1 VPGHHS
7 CTWVRA
13 DIDKDCAGCTC
24 AGEHMFSLDSRHGP
38 KPEWNVDLSFT
49 YRASSLQSFL
59 HVTVN
64 QTFHT
69 SSHPS
74 DTSSSSVEPGQ
85 FLREDK
91 VVTWKAALSM
101 NQLLLCGHGEEVK
114 VMLVDTEGCPSRASV
129 NFIVYPTGRL
139 EEDGVDGSTGA
150 VGTSAGDFSDEMLS
164 GRSVNMVE
172 ARDSVGGVFSIF
184 EEMEEIEGNDVLS
197 EHRLSQLMEDSAS
210 GRDTSAPA
218 GTGGVDHGRTYSV
231 GALIVTD
238 DASHLP
244 ATDAIRNTTPAAT
257 TAAQPPT
264 PTKSMPEDGTCSST
278 PLPKSQGSPP
288 AGGERKQS
296 NWLAEGTLAVIQGI
310 SNKPHYN
317 GLHVMVKVRIK
328 DDDKHND
335 QYNCKLLHPNEA
347 QAVGV
352 KPTVVVRG
360 LNLRVLD
367 SQDMAHVSQDSRA
380 AARAAVA
387 GKRPKEKEKERE
399 KEVQLRKDHD
409 LSTYLPGERVSSR
422 PSSSTKSSA
431 YAHRVIGVTKVRHL
445 CAIVGWI

>member
-1 VPGHHS
+1 
-7 CTWVRA
+7 
-13 DIDKDCAGCTC
+13 
-24 AGEHMFSLDSRHGP
+24 MFSLDSRHGP

-49 YRASSLQSFL
+49 YQASSPQSSL

-69 SSHPS
+69 SSHP
-74 DTSSSSVEPGQ
+74 TETTPSSVEPGH
-85 FLREDK
+85 FLREQK
-91 VVTWKAALSM
+91 VVTWRAALSM

-114 VMLVDTEGCPSRASV
+114 VMLVDTEGRPSRASV
-129 NFIVYPTGRL
+129 NFIIYPTGRH
-139 EEDGVDGSTGA
+139 EEDGVDGTTGA
-150 VGTSAGDFSDEMLS
+150 VGTSAGDFRDEMLS
-164 GRSVNMVE
+164 GRSVNVVR
-172 ARDSVGGVFSIF
+172 ARDSVGGVFSIL
-184 EEMEEIEGNDVLS
+184 EEREEVDGNDVLS
-197 EHRLSQLMEDSAS
+197 EHRLSYLIEDSAS
-210 GRDTSAPA
+210 GRDTSPPA

-238 DASHLP
+238 DALHLP
-244 ATDAIRNTTPAAT
+244 ATDAIRNTTPVAT
-257 TAAQPPT
+257 TAAQPTKPS
-264 PTKSMPEDGTCSST
+264 KSMSEDGTFSST
-278 PLPKSQGSPP
+278 PLPKSQGLPP
-288 AGGERKQS
+288 AGGERQQS

-317 GLHVMVKVRIK
+317 GLHVMVKARLK

-335 QYNCKLLHPNEA
+335 QYNCKLLNPNEA
-347 QAVGV
+347 QAIGV

-367 SQDMAHVSQDSRA
+367 SHDMTHVSQDSRA

-387 GKRPKEKEKERE
+387 GKRPKEKEKKRE
-399 KEVQLRKDHD
+399 EEVQFRKDHD

-445 CAIVGWI
+445 CAIE

>member
-1 VPGHHS
+1 
-7 CTWVRA
+7 
-13 DIDKDCAGCTC
+13 
-24 AGEHMFSLDSRHGP
+24 L
-38 KPEWNVDLSFT
+38 
-49 YRASSLQSFL
+49 
-59 HVTVN
+59 
-64 QTFHT
+64 
-69 SSHPS
+69 
-74 DTSSSSVEPGQ
+74 
-85 FLREDK
+85 
-91 VVTWKAALSM
+91 VTWKAALSM
-101 NQLLLCGHGEEVK
+101 NELLLCSHGEEVK
-114 VMLVDTEGCPSRASV
+114 VMLVDTEGRPSRASV
-129 NFIVYPTGRL
+129 NFIIYPTGRL

-164 GRSVNMVE
+164 GRSVNVVE
-172 ARDSVGGVFSIF
+172 ARDSVGGVFSIL
-184 EEMEEIEGNDVLS
+184 EEREEIEGNDVLS

-210 GRDTSAPA
+210 GRDARPPA

-244 ATDAIRNTTPAAT
+244 ATDAIHNTTPVAT
-257 TAAQPPT
+257 NTTHVATNTTPVATPAAQPTT
-264 PTKSMPEDGTCSST
+264 PTKSMPEDGTFSST

-317 GLHVMVKVRIK
+317 GLHVMVKVRLK

-352 KPTVVVRG
+352 KPTLVVRG

-367 SQDMAHVSQDSRA
+367 SQDMTHVSQDWRA
-380 AARAAVA
+380 AARVAVA

-399 KEVQLRKDHD
+399 KEVQLRKDYD

-422 PSSSTKSSA
+422 PSSSTNSSA

-445 CAIVGWI
+445 CATVGWV